1 MQKFS
6 VCAATISQRDWNVS
20 GLDPRYVRA
29 NRANLS
35 IRRAVVPK
43 EKKGKPKKKKKKTR
57 KKGGLKIS
65 DVLFYLFFLFL
76 LFLFKI
82 YLVSYLSAYLDFR
95 DCDFKNLGYKNGS
108 NLYINI
114 NIPAF
119 GINNRIY
126 RVLEKKV

>member
-1 MQKFS
+1 MQKFP

-43 EKKGKPKKKKKKTR
+43 EKKRKTKKKKKKKTR
-57 KKGGLKIS
+57 KKGGLKVS
-65 DVLFYLFFLFL
+65 DVLFYLFLFL

-95 DCDFKNLGYKNGS
+95 DCVLKIWVTKMGVI
-108 NLYINI
+108 YISTL
-114 NIPAF
+114 
-119 GINNRIY
+119 IY
-126 RVLEKKV
+126 RHLG